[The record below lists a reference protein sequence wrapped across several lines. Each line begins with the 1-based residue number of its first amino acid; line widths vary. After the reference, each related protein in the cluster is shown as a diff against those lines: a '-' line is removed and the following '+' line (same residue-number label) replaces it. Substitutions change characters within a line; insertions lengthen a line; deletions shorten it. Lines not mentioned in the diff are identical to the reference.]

1 MEKSGRSLCF
11 TSNLHPWSLEISDVP
26 EDKNCIKSSWQ
37 GAASIANAFD
47 FPEITWPPNIF
58 FPPHVLPRPAPHAQM
73 IASNN
78 PNWPPC
84 FNFNLTFPPGS
95 YLPSPIHTL
104 NHPSAVPFALSPSAR
119 APSCP
124 SYAIKEKKETKKK
137 ENQRGNRNPNMSF
150 VIRPLSSFPSRSS
163 LLVRPTSTRA
173 FSVTPARALSK
184 ITLVGRLAG
193 EPELS
198 PTSTGQEIV
207 KYTVATNYGPKDERK
222 TSWWRISYFPREG
235 NNAGR
240 DHVLSLGKGWVF
252 FFFFF

>member
-1 MEKSGRSLCF
+1 
-11 TSNLHPWSLEISDVP
+11 
-26 EDKNCIKSSWQ
+26 
-37 GAASIANAFD
+37 
-47 FPEITWPPNIF
+47 
-58 FPPHVLPRPAPHAQM
+58 
-73 IASNN
+73 
-78 PNWPPC
+78 
-84 FNFNLTFPPGS
+84 
-95 YLPSPIHTL
+95 
-104 NHPSAVPFALSPSAR
+104 
-119 APSCP
+119 
-124 SYAIKEKKETKKK
+124 
-137 ENQRGNRNPNMSF
+137 MSF

-240 DHVLSLGKGWVF
+240 DHVLSLGKGCF
-252 FFFFF
+252 FFFFFFSVPLCFSFMLLVEVLFIFFGGEGEEDWKEKDSRLRSAKNVKVKIKC